1 MWYQLCT
8 LLNKTLSFS
17 SSRRC
22 VQHSASKTYL
32 SHFRTCPLNLPHIR
46 ISDSSLW
53 HDHLHYSKAHK
64 CPKLFELWLDTNN
77 HETIQKRLEALHY
90 LPYGPRVWKQ
100 DNGVPLDATLAFS
113 RTFSD
118 SFASFPSSVVL
129 KEHRFLGSGTQ
140 LLAFIKSADFQI
152 QLLTWGQRRH
162 DYCLVLTVSWSFC
175 FQAPLTTLWKKM
187 PLLEE

>member
-32 SHFRTCPLNLPHIR
+32 SHFRTCPLNLPHNAFQIL
-46 ISDSSLW
+46 LW
-53 HDHLHYSKAHK
+53 HDYLHYSKAQMSL
-64 CPKLFELWLDTNN
+64 KLFELWLDTNN

-90 LPYGPRVWKQ
+90 LPYGPRGKQ

-140 LLAFIKSADFQI
+140 LLAIKSADFQI

-162 DYCLVLTVSWSFC
+162 DYCLVLDSFSWSFC